1 MTVVSLAN
9 EAKVSKAIQQ
19 VTQIAT
25 LPEVTAKII
34 QIVEDPKSTARDLQN
49 LIKHDVALSA
59 KILKVVNSAFYG
71 LPRQVSSVDRAI
83 VLLGLSTVKNIAV
96 ATSMAKLF
104 SGNELSKRFT
114 ARQLWQHSLACGV
127 FCKLLA
133 QARKMD
139 NVDDLF
145 VGGLMHDLGI
155 VVEKQVFSK
164 ELAGV
169 IEKASQDKADLC
181 VQEFE
186 TFEADHQAFGI
197 ALATKW
203 KFPHLF
209 QLTTG
214 YHHQP
219 LKASEQYHEIT
230 SLAHVADV
238 LAMRKKIG
246 FYMENIPLETEAVKL
261 LGLTDEQIAEV
272 FDAFDEKYAAAEM
285 VMN

>member
-9 EAKVSKAIQQ
+9 DAKVAKVIQQ

-104 SGNELSKRFT
+104 SGSELSKRFT

-169 IEKASQDKADLC
+169 IEKASQDKADIC
-181 VQEFE
+181 VLEYE

-230 SLAHVADV
+230 SLAHLADV

-246 FYMENIPLETEAVKL
+246 FHMETIPVEAEAVKL
-261 LGLTDEQIAEV
+261 LGLSDEQIAEV

>member
-1 MTVVSLAN
+1 MTIVSLAN
-9 EAKVSKAIQQ
+9 DAKVAKVIQQ

-34 QIVEDPKSTARDLQN
+34 QIVEDPKATARDLQN

-104 SGNELSKRFT
+104 NGRELSKRFT
-114 ARQLWQHSLACGV
+114 SRQLWQHSLACGV

-145 VGGLMHDLGI
+145 VGGLMHDLGL

-164 ELAGV
+164 ELGEV
-169 IEKASQDKADLC
+169 IEKAWKEKTDLNTLE
-181 VQEFE
+181 QE

-230 SLAHVADV
+230 SLAHLADV
-238 LAMRKKIG
+238 LAMRKKVG
-246 FYMENIPLETEAVKL
+246 FHMENTPIDAEAIKL
-261 LGLTDEQIAEV
+261 LGLSDEQIQEV
-272 FDAFDEKYAAAEM
+272 FDAFDEKYAAAEI